1 MDQNLN
7 NSFEENDSEQS
18 SKIIECSVLE
28 DSIENNENPD
38 QYLTPNGDKISDFMI
53 KNTICNSPFGKTL
66 ESYKSYQDQQNMC
79 NLMK

>member
-7 NSFEENDSEQS
+7 NSFEENDSEPS

-28 DSIENNENPD
+28 DSIENNENRE